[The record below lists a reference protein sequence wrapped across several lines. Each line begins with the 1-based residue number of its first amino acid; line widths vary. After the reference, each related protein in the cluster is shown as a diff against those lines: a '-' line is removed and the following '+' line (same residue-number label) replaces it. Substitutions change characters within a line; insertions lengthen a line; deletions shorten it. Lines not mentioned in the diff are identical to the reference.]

1 MNDETVTTEQ
11 PAKVK
16 APKTPP
22 MDTVINCNRALG
34 YITGMDGK
42 RYGPGESVKLPEAV
56 CEALVL
62 KGVARYPAKSDR

>member
-1 MNDETVTTEQ
+1 MNDETKDEQ

-16 APKTPP
+16 APKKPL
-22 MDTVINCNRALG
+22 MDTVINCNKAGGHITAL
-34 YITGMDGK
+34 DGT
-42 RYGPGESVKLPEAV
+42 RVAPGESVELPEAV